1 MSKRA
6 EIRERRKRE
15 RRRQRTIVILV
26 VVGAALIVT
35 ALLIWPNIK
44 PIGEVSIPA
53 SIVYPM
59 PDGNAIGL
67 ADAPVVIE
75 EFSDFRCSH
84 CRTFHETTLTQ
95 IIDQYVSTGK
105 VRFVF
110 QNYPILGRESN
121 DAANA
126 SLCAAEQ
133 NKFWGYAS
141 ILFANQTGEDPAAY
155 SARRFQAY
163 AETLGLDTDQF
174 ANCLS
179 ENRYQDQILENI
191 QAAIGQNLD
200 STPSFLINGES
211 IVGAVPFE
219 SFREKIEAAL
229 AESE

>member
-15 RRRQRTIVILV
+15 RLRQRTIIILV
-26 VVGAALIVT
+26 VVAAALVVT
-35 ALLIWPNIK
+35 ALLIWPNVK
-44 PIGEVSIPA
+44 PIGEVSVPT

-59 PDGNAIGL
+59 PDGTGFGETN
-67 ADAPVVIE
+67 APVVIE
-75 EFSDFRCSH
+75 EFSDFRCSF

-105 VRFVF
+105 ARIVF
-110 QNYPILGRESN
+110 RNYPILGSESN

-133 NKFWGYAS
+133 NMFWEFAS
-141 ILFANQTGEDPAAY
+141 ILFANQTGADPDAY

-174 ANCLS
+174 ATCLRES
-179 ENRYQDQILENI
+179 RYQDQILESM
-191 QAAIGQNLD
+191 QAALGQDLN
-200 STPSFLINGES
+200 STPSFLINGDP

-219 SFREKIEAAL
+219 SFQERIEAAL
-229 AESE
+229 AK

>member
-15 RRRQRTIVILV
+15 RRRQRTIIILV
-26 VVGAALIVT
+26 VVAAALVVT

-44 PIGEVSIPA
+44 PIGEVSIPT

-59 PDGNAIGL
+59 PDGTAVGETN
-67 ADAPVVIE
+67 APVVIE
-75 EFSDFRCSH
+75 EFSDFRCSF

-95 IIDQYVSTGK
+95 IIDLYVSTGK
-105 VRFVF
+105 ARIVF
-110 QNYPILGRESN
+110 RNYPILGRESN

-133 NKFWGYAS
+133 NKFWEYAS
-141 ILFANQTGEDPAAY
+141 ILFANQTGGDPDAY
-155 SARRFQAY
+155 SARRFQTY

-174 ANCLS
+174 TTCLR
-179 ENRYQDQILENI
+179 ENRYQDQILESM
-191 QAAIGQNLD
+191 QAALDQDLD
-200 STPSFLINGES
+200 STPSFLINGDS

-219 SFREKIEAAL
+219 SFQEKIEAAL
-229 AESE
+229 AASG